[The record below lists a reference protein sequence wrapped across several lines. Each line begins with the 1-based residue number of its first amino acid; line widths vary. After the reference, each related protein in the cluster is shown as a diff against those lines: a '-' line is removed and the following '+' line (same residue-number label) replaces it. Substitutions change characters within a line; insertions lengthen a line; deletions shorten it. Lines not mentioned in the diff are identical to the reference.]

1 MSTFLCLLLHGYVVK
16 LGSLGFVYAIRDSF
30 SCRHGKLSCIVGT
43 PVYTGLKG
51 VTETY
56 PICEGTLSR
65 SRRRG
70 ITTLQKARR
79 NHCSHVS
86 TEKPIYIREG
96 FRTGAR
102 ALQYSVDIKP

>member
-1 MSTFLCLLLHGYVVK
+1 MK
-16 LGSLGFVYAIRDSF
+16 LGSLGVVYAIRDSF
-30 SCRHGKLSCIVGT
+30 ACRHGKLSCIVGT

-51 VTETY
+51 VTETC

-70 ITTLQKARR
+70 ITTLQKAPR
-79 NHCSHVS
+79 NLCSHVS
-86 TEKPIYIREG
+86 TEKLIYIREG
-96 FRTGAR
+96 FRAGAR